1 MHTTS
6 ETLYLFFAALNI
18 FTAGFCI
25 GRSVAMFEKK
35 SKKTEEATS
44 SSPGIRIVN
53 LRCGLCSIA
62 KPPPMSFGTA
72 FNNDF
77 SRGVPV
83 TPRCKRAESRCKTL
97 GAIRTDKETQN
108 APKPQKAV
116 SARLVKGA

>member
-25 GRSVAMFEKK
+25 GRLISMFEQK

-62 KPPPMSFGTA
+62 KSTPMSFGTA

-77 SRGVPV
+77 SRGVHV
-83 TPRCKRAESRCKTL
+83 TPRCKRAGSHCKTL

-116 SARLVKGA
+116 SARLAKGS

>member
-44 SSPGIRIVN
+44 FSPGIRIVN
-53 LRCGLCSIA
+53 LRCGLCRIA
-62 KPPPMSFGTA
+62 KPHPMSFRTTFKKA
-72 FNNDF
+72 F

-83 TPRCKRAESRCKTL
+83 IPRLKTTISHCKTL
-97 GAIRTDKETQN
+97 RAIRTGKETPN
-108 APKPQKAV
+108 APRARKAV